1 MKSVNPHMQRRGF
14 TLIEVMV
21 STAIMIVIVLAVVTV
36 ASDTFKAYDK
46 AVADLTSQ
54 SEARGVLDAFEADFQ
69 TAVIR
74 PDGRCWMEVVIPGTS
89 KAPAPLS
96 SANVVVGNVS
106 AIDQAVVMLFSS
118 PADRPRW
125 SPELSGGKRVQFKG
139 DVCAV
144 AYRLGQSSPFDSP
157 GDPIQ
162 RVYGVYRT
170 IIDPENTF
178 KEAIPEI
185 LYEKPLAT
193 TLVPSSPTSNPY
205 KSPISY
211 WGVGTHKYANYT
223 PDSGDAKFETKTLM
237 GTEGASSTSPSWTLN
252 QANFIGANVVSMNF
266 IFWCSSTLS
275 PQPATKV
282 TGAFYDPLARPADV
296 LRPVIAES
304 ATSDTVRFAVSTT
317 GYAGAFSN
325 STSTG
330 TMNGSNGAP
339 LRWATAGGNV
349 PASSAKTPH
358 PVDAFGSRL
367 LICADRMYT
376 DQNTTPSASTTTAL
390 KYLPY
395 RLRAVE
401 VSITILTPEGSKEL
415 RALQKMG
422 GVAPGV
428 TGAKIDSEDFKRI
441 VSQYGKNF
449 TRYIRLL
456 GNGG

>member
-1 MKSVNPHMQRRGF
+1 MRRSVTSPSRRGF

-54 SEARGVLDAFEADFQ
+54 SEARGVLDSFENDFQ

-74 PDGRCWMEVVIPGTS
+74 PDGRCWMEVVIPGGS
-89 KAPAPLS
+89 KAPSPLN
-96 SANVVVGNVS
+96 SASVVVGNVN
-106 AIDQAVVMLFSS
+106 AIDQPVIMLFSS

-125 SPELSGGKRVQFKG
+125 SPVSSSSRTPIKG

-185 LYEKPLAT
+185 LYENASAT
-193 TLVPSSPTSNPY
+193 TLVLTTPTSTTY

-211 WGVGTHKYANYT
+211 WGTGKRTMINYT
-223 PDSGDAKFETKTLM
+223 TSNAKDSQNLIT
-237 GTEGASSTSPSWTLN
+237 SVVSTSGTSFTPCWTLD
-252 QANFIGANVVSMNF
+252 QSNFIGANVVSMNF

-275 PQPATKV
+275 PKPTTSV
-282 TGAFYDPLARPADV
+282 TGAFYDPLARSADV

-304 ATSDTVRFAVSTT
+304 TTTDAVRFST
-317 GYAGAFSN
+317 GYAGAYSYSPSVSN
-325 STSTG
+325 SMSR
-330 TMNGSNGAP
+330 SNAAE
-339 LRWATAGGNV
+339 LRWAAAGSNV
-349 PASSAKTPH
+349 PASATKTPH

-367 LICADRMYT
+367 LVCADRMYT
-376 DQNTTPSASTTTAL
+376 DQNAAPSVPTATAL

-415 RALQKMG
+415 RALQNITGQKS
-422 GVAPGV
+422 VKGV
-428 TGAKIDSEDFKRI
+428 TIGTEDFKRI
-441 VSQYGKNF
+441 VSQYGKTF

>member
-1 MKSVNPHMQRRGF
+1 MRRSVTSPSRRGF

-54 SEARGVLDAFEADFQ
+54 SEARGVLDSFENDFQ

-74 PDGRCWMEVVIPGTS
+74 PDGRCWMEVVIPGAS
-89 KAPAPLS
+89 KAPSPLN
-96 SANVVVGNVS
+96 SANVVVGNVN

-125 SPELSGGKRVQFKG
+125 SPVPSNPRTGLKG

-170 IIDPENTF
+170 IIDPESTF

-185 LYEKPLAT
+185 LYENPSAT
-193 TLVPSSPTSNPY
+193 GALVPSTPTSTTY

-211 WGVGTHKYANYT
+211 WGSATKRTFANYT
-223 PDSGDAKFETKTLM
+223 ASKFDSQNLINNAV
-237 GTEGASSTSPSWTLN
+237 STSGSSFTPCWTLD
-252 QANFIGANVVSMNF
+252 QSNFIGANVVSVNF

-275 PQPATKV
+275 PQPSSKV

-304 ATSDTVRFAVSTT
+304 TTTDAVRFST
-317 GYAGAFSN
+317 GYAGAFSY
-325 STSTG
+325 STSTS
-330 TMNGSNGAP
+330 TMSNSNAAP

-367 LICADRMYT
+367 LVCADRMYT
-376 DQNTTPSASTTTAL
+376 DQNTTPSVSTASAL

-415 RALQKMG
+415 RALQNLSGQKG
-422 GVAPGV
+422 ITGV
-428 TGAKIDSEDFKRI
+428 KIDPDDFKRI
-441 VSQYGKNF
+441 VSQYGRNF

>member
-1 MKSVNPHMQRRGF
+1 MSKSAPTLNRKGF

-69 TAVIR
+69 TAVLR
-74 PDGRCWMEVVIPGTS
+74 PDGRCWMEVVIPGSS
-89 KAPAPLS
+89 KAPSPLS
-96 SANVVVGNVS
+96 SANVVVVNVNP
-106 AIDQAVVMLFSS
+106 IDQPVVMLFSS

-185 LYEKPLAT
+185 LYEKPTAA
-193 TLVPSSPTSNPY
+193 TLVPSTAASNPY

-211 WGVGTHKYANYT
+211 WGSGSHKYANYT
-223 PDSGDAKFETKTLM
+223 PDSGDAKFETKVLM

-252 QANFIGANVVSMNF
+252 QSNFIGANVVSMNF

-275 PQPATKV
+275 PQPTAKV
-282 TGAFYDPLARPADV
+282 VGALYDPLARPAEV

-304 ATSDTVRFAVSTT
+304 TTSDPLRFSS
-317 GYAGAFSN
+317 GYAGAFSY
-325 STSTG
+325 STSVRTV
-330 TMNGSNGAP
+330 TSSSSAE
-339 LRWATAGGNV
+339 LRWASAGGNV

-367 LICADRMYT
+367 LVCSDRIYT
-376 DQNTTPSASTTTAL
+376 DQNTTPSVSTATAL

-415 RALQKMG
+415 RALQNLNGTK
-422 GVAPGV
+422 GV
-428 TGAKIDSEDFKRI
+428 TGVKIDPDDFKRI